1 MDLTD
6 VDANGGQSC
15 SILATVN
22 HGANRPVGSLDGQR
36 SWALIASVLEAK
48 LAACALTSCVL
59 RQKAIS
65 LSLTRHAFFDYD
77 FLNKSYDLLKILFA
91 LHLEYKDK
99 WNTCVRKQDA
109 AEYETSQSHTKVLL
123 IQTLTE
129 RYLVF
134 RIRYVYLQ
142 IFSANVAH
150 IAGLWIT
157 GCHGCA
163 QGNAIYKGLGR
174 IPIWRFLDIF
184 LLPRY

>member
-1 MDLTD
+1 M
-6 VDANGGQSC
+6 
-15 SILATVN
+15 
-22 HGANRPVGSLDGQR
+22 GANCVGSR
-36 SWALIASVLEAK
+36 SEVGCLRFD
-48 LAACALTSCVL
+48 VL
-59 RQKAIS
+59 RAS
-65 LSLTRHAFFDYD
+65 TESDLFVSYEARFFWLWFVED
-77 FLNKSYDLLKILFA
+77 LFA

-99 WNTCVRKQDA
+99 RNTCVQKQDA
-109 AEYETSQSHTKVLL
+109 AEYETRQSHTKVLL